1 MFCALWT
8 FCNESCCYALC
19 LSTLFYRVSRYSR
32 YTIGW
37 KMISREKVNGKERI
51 TFFSFRTFLK
61 LDVRNFQMKTKLA
74 NFPLRKYRI
83 NFVSSI
89 REKRRREKNR
99 FPFFFFYYSH
109 NQQFSF
115 IIFHR
120 LINEF
125 IIRINFCPI
134 IFNFQSST
142 PMGLKKSS
150 FWGERKCL
158 LSHVSCPII
167 S

>member
-51 TFFSFRTFLK
+51 TFFPFWTFLK
-61 LDVRNFQMKTKLA
+61 FDVRNFQMKTKLA

-83 NFVSSI
+83 NFVSLI
-89 REKRRREKNR
+89 REKRRRERNR
-99 FPFFFFYYSH
+99 FPVFFYYSH

-115 IIFHR
+115 ITFHR
-120 LINEF
+120 TF

-134 IFNFQSST
+134 IFYFQHQSST

-150 FWGERKCL
+150 FWGEGKCL

>member
-1 MFCALWT
+1 
-8 FCNESCCYALC
+8 
-19 LSTLFYRVSRYSR
+19 
-32 YTIGW
+32 
-37 KMISREKVNGKERI
+37 MISREKVNGKERI

-89 REKRRREKNR
+89 REKRRRERNR
-99 FPFFFFYYSH
+99 FPFFFFFYYSH

-150 FWGERKCL
+150 F
-158 LSHVSCPII
+158 
-167 S
+167 